1 MGRGMLAP
9 ISPSVGMVVGAGSGP
24 GWGKAPSEAAGNKP
38 GGEGLGWMLC
48 STQKGPLG
56 LHPCTVHGPS
66 QPPVYPHL
74 LPCTPIP
81 SCEAPSPPVYPSP
94 CPDSGDASVESA
106 GRGGWDQAR
115 MSPVPKK
122 GAAPS
127 LALQSLRLDTARAG
141 RGSPWAGHKG
151 ASNHPFSTIARTEER
166 GRGSRTPQRRAL
178 HGQGPPHIPAWPVP
192 PPITSCPSLCH
203 LKFRFGGAA
212 RGQRPPPQAP
222 VRLRHRDRARDQPWG
237 CSEVLGGDRGGPGT
251 SASGAYRNVQ
261 RPAVAARPV
270 PSGLGG

>member
-1 MGRGMLAP
+1 MLDLAQGGAKHQVRQQGTSPGEKGWAGCCAAP
-9 ISPSVGMVVGAGSGP
+9 KKDHLVCTRARCM
-24 GWGKAPSEAAGNKP
+24 APVS
-38 GGEGLGWMLC
+38 
-48 STQKGPLG
+48 
-56 LHPCTVHGPS
+56 
-66 QPPVYPHL
+66 HL
-74 LPCTPIP
+74 CTPISSP
-81 SCEAPSPPVYPSP
+81 VPPFPPVKPHPPPVYPSP

-212 RGQRPPPQAP
+212 RAQRPPPQAP